1 MIDPRI
7 VLKDELIAIG
17 ISPKQASIIAL
28 DTGSSQVIVNKEYLE
43 DFSFSKII
51 TTKAL
56 AMITKFF
63 LKVGVSPNCL
73 FRLVSHQ
80 PIVK

>member
-17 ISPKQASIIAL
+17 ISSKQASIIAL

-56 AMITKFF
+56 AMITKFYNGE
-63 LKVGVSPNCL
+63 LSL
-73 FRLVSHQ
+73 E
-80 PIVK
+80 